1 MGMAASQARLL
12 AITARLHDVEFAA
25 QNIQQAKIQLST
37 QQDEVYEKYQNA
49 LDAVT
54 LTFTRYENGGYA
66 TIPATFNNLFSA
78 NSVNNTNGVNY
89 ALIDARGRLVVSEDV
104 YQAYYD
110 FQTSGLQQNPYAF
123 ALYMLYG
130 DGEGNLQSNDWE
142 NFLDVADAMINE
154 KMNEDEHLAELYQ
167 NVINGEEES
176 NSDERLRNDSNDPN
190 NINPHVIHL
199 NSPLENV
206 LYSNNTEAAQEF
218 LNYFFSHYGQQTFN
232 NEQIPEEDLPNFTY
246 YANIY
251 AGIQQHG
258 GCISIND
265 FDGPDGDASNNSE
278 WLTAMVQSGQF
289 TLEQFRTDR
298 NGNISMVGTSVSTD
312 TRLNYSTN
320 AQIDKVALA
329 RAEAEYEH
337 ALKQI
342 DRKDKKFD
350 LALNKLETE
359 RTALTKQYDSIKK
372 VISDNVE
379 RTFGIFS

>member
-66 TIPATFNNLFSA
+66 TVPATFNNLFSA

-89 ALIDARGRLVVSEDV
+89 ALIDSRGRLVVSDDV
-104 YQAYYD
+104 YEAYHD
-110 FQTSGLQQNPYAF
+110 FQSSGLQQNPYAF

-130 DGEGNLQSNDWE
+130 DGEGHLHSDDWN
-142 NFLDVADAMINE
+142 NFLDVADDMIRT
-154 KMNEDEHLAELYQ
+154 KMDEDEHLAELYY
-167 NVINGEEES
+167 NVVGDPAGPEEEYS
-176 NSDERLRNDSNDPN
+176 TRANVPLAVAID
-190 NINPHVIHL
+190 
-199 NSPLENV
+199 SPLEHV

-232 NEQIPEEDLPNFTY
+232 NEQIPEEDLPNFNY

-312 TRLNYSTN
+312 TRLNYSTT
-320 AQIDKVALA
+320 AQYDKVALA
-329 RAEAEYEH
+329 RAEAEYEF

-342 DRKDKKFD
+342 DKKDKRFD